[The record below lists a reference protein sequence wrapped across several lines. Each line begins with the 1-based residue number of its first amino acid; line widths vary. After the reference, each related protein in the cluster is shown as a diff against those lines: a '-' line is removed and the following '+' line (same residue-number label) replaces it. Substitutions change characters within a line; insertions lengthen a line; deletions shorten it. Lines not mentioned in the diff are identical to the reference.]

1 MDPPL
6 VAVVLAGGTGT
17 RLYPASTPQRPK
29 QLQAFGGEATLLE
42 RTVARCRGVAD
53 SVYVLTRPDLA
64 DAVRDTVPGVAV
76 LTEPEPKD
84 TGPAL
89 VYAAVRVR
97 EQVGDCVL
105 ACLPSDHHV
114 AGDFAPTVERAAA
127 AALETGSLVTI
138 GVEPDR
144 PATGYGYIE
153 PATGSGEEVN
163 VGLDEE
169 PDEEPAEEP
178 NGDAGGG
185 ETDER
190 GATDRSPH
198 PARPVARFVEKPD
211 RKTAREY
218 VDRGWYWN
226 AGMFCWTPEAFLA
239 AARDSPLGDLVAAVE
254 GGRATEGF
262 AAVDPVSVD
271 HAVLERADD
280 VRVVPAGFD
289 WDDLG
294 DWDAVGRVLAADAD
308 ADGNVVLGEG
318 LAIDASDSVL
328 ATDGHVSVVG
338 VEDLVVASF
347 EDRTLV
353 VPRERAQDVR
363 TVVDRLGQDGSND
376 L

>member
-17 RLYPASTPQRPK
+17 RIYPASTPQRPK
-29 QLQAFGGEATLLE
+29 QLLAFGGEETLLE

-64 DAVRDTVPGVAV
+64 DAVRETVPGVAV

-114 AGDFAPTVERAAA
+114 AGDFAPTIERAAA
-127 AALETGSLVTI
+127 AAIETGSLVTI

-153 PATGSGEEVN
+153 PAPGSG
-163 VGLDEE
+163 GTPAGDGADE
-169 PDEEPAEEP
+169 D
-178 NGDAGGG
+178 
-185 ETDER
+185 
-190 GATDRSPH
+190 
-198 PARPVARFVEKPD
+198 ARPVARFVEKPD
-211 RKTAREY
+211 RETAREY

-226 AGMFCWTPEAFLA
+226 AGMFCWTPGAFLE
-239 AARDSPLGDLVAAVE
+239 AARDSPLGDLVTAVE
-254 GGRATEGF
+254 TGRADEGF
-262 AAVDPVSVD
+262 AAVDAVSVD

-280 VRVVPAGFD
+280 VRVVPADFD

-294 DWDAVGRVLAADAD
+294 DWDAVGRVLARGADAD
-308 ADGNVVLGEG
+308 AEGNVVLGEG
-318 LAIDASDSVL
+318 LAVDAANCVL
-328 ATDGHVSVVG
+328 ASDGHVSVVG

-347 EDRTLV
+347 DGRTLV

-363 TVVDRLGQDGSND
+363 TVVDRLGQDGSKD
-376 L
+376 R

>member
-29 QLQAFGGEATLLE
+29 QLQAFGGEETLLE

-64 DAVRDTVPGVAV
+64 DAVREAVPGAAV

-114 AGDFAPTVERAAA
+114 VGDFGDTIDRAAA
-127 AALETGSLVTI
+127 AALETGSLVTV

-153 PATGSGEEVN
+153 PATGG
-163 VGLDEE
+163 DEE
-169 PDEEPAEEP
+169 ANEVGDDGEP
-178 NGDAGGG
+178 NEVASGGDV
-185 ETDER
+185 DEAA
-190 GATDRSPH
+190 ATHERT

-211 RKTAREY
+211 RETAREY

-226 AGMFCWTPEAFLA
+226 AGMFCWTPAAFLE
-239 AARDSPLGDLVAAVE
+239 AARESPLGDLITAVE
-254 GGRATEGF
+254 SGRADEGF
-262 AAVDPVSVD
+262 AAVDAVSVD

-280 VRVVPAGFD
+280 VRVVSAGFD

-294 DWDAVGRVLAADAD
+294 DWDAVGRVLASDAD

-318 LAIDASDSVL
+318 LALDASECVL

-363 TVVDRLGQDGSND
+363 TVVDRLGQDG
-376 L
+376 